1 MNVFKHT
8 VRLVC
13 LALIFILTAGVFVG
27 CGDSSDKNTS
37 SDASAADD
45 IFSSADVKWTDANGE
60 AVYRIVRPDGGDS
73 AAAGQIFKQIKSTL
87 GVNIKNMTDTEDG
100 TDVYEILVGETN
112 RPETKQARDYLLTNV
127 GGRVDDYIICTIG
140 KKIVIYGMSRDALT
154 AAAEYFTANFV
165 KPEGVK
171 GGIKYFYAKK
181 DGYTDAA
188 INGVPINKFVF
199 VRQRY
204 NTSYVTQVQI
214 EEAIALITEKTGFAL
229 ELVEDNAEAAQYEI
243 IVGDAKR
250 DGVEKIT
257 DKDQYSVKI
266 SGNKVYLNGGSPS
279 AKGMAVSEFAK
290 MLQSGAVTDQNSV
303 TGSYAETVA
312 TYDDSKLYKTVWSD
326 DFDAPSDTHPT
337 GVDLNKWVF
346 MNDGSTGHNGRKSS
360 RSQDPAHLFVKN
372 GMLNFYA
379 TYDEERYY
387 GFKIVTKYKMEFQYG
402 VLEMSA
408 ILPDSGSTGSFWIAL
423 WAATIHENNPTAFN
437 PEINVV
443 EMFGNSASFAS
454 NMHGWANKFQMDY
467 YNSYWAPQG
476 VKDHWS
482 LDGTYSNDKKY
493 YCPEG
498 KFNDGLHTFSYV
510 WTKDLCSFA
519 CDGNVFFSLDPNEKQ
534 QWNETFAQPLYIILS
549 QATSFKARD
558 KCLADDAPEWTASNN
573 FQIDYVHVYQKND
586 GVHMF
591 RYLE

>member
-1 MNVFKHT
+1 MNVLKIT
-8 VRLVC
+8 LRIVC
-13 LALIFILTAGVFVG
+13 LVLIFVLALCVFAG
-27 CGDSSDKNTS
+27 CGGSKSDSDTGKAEDN
-37 SDASAADD
+37 
-45 IFSSADVKWTDANGE
+45 IFSTDDVKFVDGNGE
-60 AVYRIVRPDGGDS
+60 SVYRIIRPDGGDS
-73 AAAGQIFKQIKSTL
+73 SAAGIVFKQMKSTL
-87 GVNIKNMTDTEDG
+87 GIVVKNVTDSTDG
-100 TDVYEILVGETN
+100 TDQYEILVGDTN
-112 RPETKQARDYLLTNV
+112 RPESAKAKEYLIDNV
-127 GGRVDDYIICTIG
+127 GGRVNDYIICTIG
-140 KKIVIYGMSRDALT
+140 KKIVIQGMSLEALKL
-154 AAAEYFTANFV
+154 ASEYFHSNFV
-165 KPEGVK
+165 KPSVIK
-171 GGIKYFYAKK
+171 GGIN
-181 DGYTDAA
+181 YTCATKGDFIDVK

-199 VRQRY
+199 VKQRY
-204 NTSYVTQVQI
+204 NMSYVTQVQI
-214 EEAIALITEKTGFAL
+214 EEAMTLITQKTGFAL
-229 ELVEDNAEAAQYEI
+229 KLVEDNVDAAQNEI
-243 IVGDAKR
+243 VIGDAKR

-257 DKDQYSVKI
+257 DHDKYSVKV
-266 SGNKVYLNGGSPS
+266 SGDKVYLNGGSPS
-279 AKGMAVSEFAK
+279 SKGIAVSEFAK
-290 MLQSGAVTDQNSV
+290 MLESGTVTDANSV
-303 TGSYAETVA
+303 AGSYTKTVA
-312 TYDDSKLYKTVWSD
+312 SYDDSKLYKTVWSD

-360 RSQDPAHLFVKN
+360 RSQNPEHLFVKD

-379 TYDEERYY
+379 TFDEERYY
-387 GFKIVTKYKMEFQYG
+387 GFKIVTKNKMQFQYG

-454 NMHGWANKFQMDY
+454 NMHGWMNKFQKDY
-467 YNSYWAPQG
+467 YDSYWAPQG

-482 LDGTYSNDKKY
+482 LDGKYSNDKKY

-498 KFNDGLHTFSYV
+498 KFNDGLHTFSYI

-549 QATSFKARD
+549 QATSFITRE
-558 KCLADDAPEWTASNN
+558 KCLDDNAPEWTTSNN

-586 GVHMF
+586 GIHQF
-591 RYLE
+591 SYLD